1 MTQVAA
7 NKLYIHEF
15 VVSSGGANGIV
26 QYYSEA
32 NGHVAIHSWV
42 GDFSAGDTVTGQ
54 ESGFS
59 VTLPASFAGRDEMA
73 EPSYDTT
80 IWVAADNG
88 LIALD
93 EHFTGLPSQD
103 YQQDYIVV
111 ADDS

>member
-1 MTQVAA
+1 VTAS
-7 NKLYIHEF
+7 KLYIHEF

-42 GDFSAGDTVTGQ
+42 GEFSAGDTVTGQ

-59 VTLPASFAGRDEMA
+59 VTLPDSFARRDEMA

-80 IWVAADNG
+80 NWVAADDG
-88 LIALD
+88 MIGID
-93 EHFTGLPSQD
+93 DHFTGLPSQD
-103 YQQDYIVV
+103 YQQDHIVV
-111 ADDS
+111 SDDS